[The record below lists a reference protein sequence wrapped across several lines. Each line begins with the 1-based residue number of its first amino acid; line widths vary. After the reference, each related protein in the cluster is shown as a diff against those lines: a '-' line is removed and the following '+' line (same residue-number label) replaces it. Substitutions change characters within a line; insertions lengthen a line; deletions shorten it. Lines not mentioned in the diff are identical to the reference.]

1 MMKNLFKY
9 LKLSLLAL
17 CFGMLVLPVSF
28 VKADGKYDENPA
40 TGKPYW
46 YPEDISAFED
56 FNDYDAPRVVDV
68 ADIFTDDEEE
78 KMLEGIKRI
87 QDDFNID
94 LVVFTDVSSYGLER
108 HIYAADFHQFNGYG
122 FGDDFTGS
130 VLFICMEEGNRGWFT
145 AATGSIEGMY
155 ANMDIIN
162 YLDDRLEPYMVDGD
176 YGEGVID
183 YISNVYGLYSKPASD
198 TEGYEK
204 TEPGDIADYYQ
215 GEDRPIYNYYTG
227 DFGPTPFPWKG
238 ASIGAGIVA
247 LIWAAIALSIQKA
260 KMRSIAA
267 QVEAEYYI
275 VPNSFNLTKQ
285 RDIFLYKTVRKVRRE
300 SSSGSGGRS
309 SGGSYHSSGGRSY
322 SGGGRS
328 F

>member
-1 MMKNLFKY
+1 MKNIFKT
-9 LKLSLLAL
+9 LKLSCLAL
-17 CFGMLVLPVSF
+17 CFMVIVLGQGA
-28 VKADGKYDENPA
+28 VKAEGKYDVNPD
-40 TGKPYW
+40 TGMPYW
-46 YPEDISAFED
+46 YPEDISSFED

-78 KMLEGIKRI
+78 RMLEGIKSI

-155 ANMDIIN
+155 SNMDVIN
-162 YLDDRLEPYMVDGD
+162 YLDDRLEPYMRNGD

-183 YISNVYGLYSKPASD
+183 YINNVYGLYGMP
-198 TEGYEK
+198 EK
-204 TEPGDIADYYQ
+204 QSEENGKSEPSDIADYYQ
-215 GEDRPIYNYYTG
+215 GEDRPVYNAYTG
-227 DFGPTPFPWKG
+227 DFGPTPFPWK
-238 ASIGAGIVA
+238 AATIGAAFVA
-247 LIWAAIALSIQKA
+247 LIWAAIALAIQKA

-267 QVEAEYYI
+267 QVEAEHYV

-300 SSSGSGGRS
+300 SSSSSGRS